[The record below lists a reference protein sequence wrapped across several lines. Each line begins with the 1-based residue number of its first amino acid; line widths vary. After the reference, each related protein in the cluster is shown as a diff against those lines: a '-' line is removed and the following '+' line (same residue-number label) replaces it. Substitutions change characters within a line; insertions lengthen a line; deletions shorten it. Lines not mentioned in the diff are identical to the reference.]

1 MDDLFGNDQ
10 TPQEKGGKARAAKLS
25 AEERSDIAKR
35 AAEARWG
42 PSSEIPLATHGS
54 ADQPL
59 MIGKAEITCFVL
71 EDGRRVISQRGM
83 NAALGRAEAGAKS
96 RRRPTETNA
105 GNLPAFLFPLNI
117 RPFISNE
124 LASSAISP
132 ISFRIPSTGVIGYGY
147 PAELLPDVCSVWMQA
162 HAKGVLTPAQYSTA
176 NAASIVV
183 QALAKVGIVALV
195 DEATGY
201 QEVRDRRALEEI
213 LNKYISKELHQW
225 TKTFPDEYFSGIFR
239 LKNWALPKLPTAR
252 PGAMAQVTNDIVY
265 QRLAP
270 GVLRELEVVN
280 PTDGKGRR
288 KSKHHQHLTRDHGHP
303 KLREHLSNVVTL
315 MRVSDSWTGFK
326 RLIDRAIPRIS
337 APGELPYYTGD
348 DDGNA

>member
-1 MDDLFGNDQ
+1 MNDLFGNDES
-10 TPQEKGGKARAAKLS
+10 PQKKGGKARAAKLS
-25 AEERSDIAKR
+25 PEERSEIAKR
-35 AAEARWG
+35 GAEARWA
-42 PSSEIPLATHGS
+42 PQIELPMATHGS

-59 MIGKAEITCFVL
+59 RIGSAEILCFVL

-117 RPFISNE
+117 RPFISSD
-124 LASSAISP
+124 LAASATSP
-132 ISFRIPSTGVIGYGY
+132 ISFRIRSSGAIGYGY

-162 HAKGVLTPAQYSTA
+162 RSMGVLTPAQLPTA
-176 NAASIVV
+176 EAASIVV

-252 PGAMAQVTNDIVY
+252 PGAMSQVTNDIVY

-270 GVLRELEVVN
+270 GVLKELEVVN

-288 KSKHHQHLTRDHGHP
+288 KSKHHQHLTREHGHP
-303 KLREHLSNVVTL
+303 KLKEHLSNVVIL
-315 MRVSDSWTGFK
+315 MRVSDNWNGFK
-326 RLIDRAIPRIS
+326 RLIDKAMPRIS
-337 APGELPYYTGD
+337 APGELPYYVGED
-348 DDGNA
+348 DDIA